1 MNSSNNSLENEMK
14 QAHMNKFD
22 VMEMDMNYLKR
33 INYGKSWNG
42 YMTKRLKQALNR
54 HYKRLG
60 E

>member
-1 MNSSNNSLENEMK
+1 MK
-14 QAHMNKFD
+14 QAHMDKFD
-22 VMEMDMNYLKR
+22 IMVMDTQYLKR
-33 INYGKSWNG
+33 INGGKSWNG